1 MTTPSTPPPISRL
14 ALALLSTSGDV
25 TMYTP
30 QYGSQQ
36 PSYAPVPHGYIPTN
50 FSSRINQDEEV
61 KLADSSAERDLID
74 SLAEVYSIIRTLDG
88 LEKAYQKDA
97 LPENEYTE
105 MCSKMIKQYQSILSD
120 KNVEREFRD
129 LDSFMREW
137 DITCPRAAETLRA
150 GLPRT
155 ETYAPQAS
163 QANVAPVAAA
173 GPSAGLIMTAT
184 ENFITFLDALKL
196 NYVSKSTLHPLLSD
210 VIQSVNKVTDKDFE
224 HRGKIIQWLITLNQM
239 RTTEE
244 LSEEQAGDLAF
255 DMEQAYNGFKS
266 IIAQH

>member
-1 MTTPSTPPPISRL
+1 MYGAQSGSR
-14 ALALLSTSGDV
+14 
-25 TMYTP
+25 
-30 QYGSQQ
+30 Q
-36 PSYAPVPHGYIPTN
+36 PSYAPTPYHYVPTTSLAAN
-50 FSSRINQDEEV
+50 INLDEEV
-61 KLADSSAERDLID
+61 KLADSAAERDLID

-105 MCSKMIKQYQSILSD
+105 ACSKMIKQYQSILSD

-137 DITCPRAAETLRA
+137 DAS
-150 GLPRT
+150 LPRT
-155 ETYAPQAS
+155 EVYAPQAS
-163 QANVAPVAAA
+163 HASAAPVVPA
-173 GPSAGLIMTAT
+173 GPSGSLILAAT
-184 ENFITFLDALKL
+184 ENFITFMDALKL

-244 LSEEQAGDLAF
+244 LSEEQAHDLAF

-266 IIAQH
+266 IIS

>member
-1 MTTPSTPPPISRL
+1 
-14 ALALLSTSGDV
+14 
-25 TMYTP
+25 MYAARESP
-30 QYGSQQ
+30 YVQQ
-36 PSYAPVPHGYIPTN
+36 PSYAPVSYSSSYIPSTAQ
-50 FSSRINQDEEV
+50 INLDEEV
-61 KLADSSAERDLID
+61 KLTDSAAERDLVD

-97 LPENEYTE
+97 LPESEYTE
-105 MCSKMIKQYQSILSD
+105 MCSKMIKQYQHILSD
-120 KNVEREFRD
+120 KNVEREFKD
-129 LDSFMREW
+129 LDSFMRAW
-137 DITCPRAAETLRA
+137 DVQCPRAAETLRA
-150 GLPRT
+150 GLPRS
-155 ETYAPQAS
+155 EVYAPQAS
-163 QANVAPVAAA
+163 QTAPVPAAAA
-173 GPSAGLIMTAT
+173 GPSGSLILAAT

-266 IIAQH
+266 IIS